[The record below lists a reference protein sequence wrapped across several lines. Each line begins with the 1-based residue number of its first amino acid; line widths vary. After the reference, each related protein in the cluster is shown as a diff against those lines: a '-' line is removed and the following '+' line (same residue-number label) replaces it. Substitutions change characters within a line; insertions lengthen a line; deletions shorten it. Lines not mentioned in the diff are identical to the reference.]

1 MFGSISHKPDIYC
14 YQETADRRYGCMD
27 YRKEIIKLLEE
38 IESQKILRYIY
49 IIVADICNDLRR

>member
-1 MFGSISHKPDIYC
+1 MFGSISRKPDIYC
-14 YQETADRRYGCMD
+14 YQETTDRRYDCMD

>member
-14 YQETADRRYGCMD
+14 YQEITDRRDGCMD